1 MGFPRVKTRFEEPAS
16 WGSRDIPDGC
26 GRGRRRVAPLS
37 PKLGVVGLHP
47 QRRCLGPAGS
57 AGQQAGSVRHLR
69 SRGASIK
76 AAAGAVGGERLR
88 DRDAERLGGLEVDD
102 ELYSR
107 DLLHGR
113 SAGFSPFGAGAKRK
127 SPGVNRGFNR
137 WVNALDRVMISR
149 AIPEGVFLGATD
161 SRLSRQKE
169 SSLGHLGS
177 YTSAIHDAPPYPVRP
192 K

>member
-1 MGFPRVKTRFEEPAS
+1 
-16 WGSRDIPDGC
+16 
-26 GRGRRRVAPLS
+26 
-37 PKLGVVGLHP
+37 
-47 QRRCLGPAGS
+47 
-57 AGQQAGSVRHLR
+57 
-69 SRGASIK
+69 
-76 AAAGAVGGERLR
+76 
-88 DRDAERLGGLEVDD
+88 
-102 ELYSR
+102 
-107 DLLHGR
+107 
-113 SAGFSPFGAGAKRK
+113 
-127 SPGVNRGFNR
+127 VNRGFNR